1 MIMACFV
8 CRDAAGPWQRG
19 EIADLTRWC
28 AIRARGRIRMRTL
41 ARRRHH
47 RYDGGQSTS
56 PRVMLVSCV
65 AYENGRKIA
74 DIPVA
79 DISEYVHRPNCL
91 IWVAL
96 FEPTVEELDEMAQEF
111 GLHELAVEDAR
122 KGHQRPKIEE
132 YGNSLFAV
140 LHPAEM
146 VKGEDGADEL
156 NIGEIDI
163 FVGPNYVLTVRH
175 RTQIGFAAVR
185 ARTEREPEL
194 LSHGAGFVFY
204 TLLDNV
210 VDRYFPVLDQL
221 ETRLESAE
229 EQLFGS
235 AATRRKIEELYGLK
249 RELMAL
255 KHAVA
260 PLMEAVGKLF
270 GGRVPQM
277 CLGTQEYFRDVY
289 DHLARINGTIESTRE
304 MLTTA
309 IQVNL
314 ALIGISDNEVT
325 KRLAA
330 YGALI
335 TVPTLIAGIY
345 GMNFR
350 NMPEL
355 NWSVGYPLAIFCM
368 VAIDA
373 ILFLR
378 FRRAKWV

>member
-1 MIMACFV
+1 
-8 CRDAAGPWQRG
+8 
-19 EIADLTRWC
+19 
-28 AIRARGRIRMRTL
+28 
-41 ARRRHH
+41 
-47 RYDGGQSTS
+47 
-56 PRVMLVSCV
+56 MLVSCV
-65 AYENGRKIA
+65 AYENGVKLA
-74 DIPVA
+74 DIPA
-79 DISEYVHRPNCL
+79 AEISDWVHRPNCL
-91 IWVAL
+91 VWVAL
-96 FEPTVEELDEMAQEF
+96 FEPTLEELDEMAEEF

-132 YGNSLFAV
+132 YGDSLFAV

-146 VKGEDGADEL
+146 LPVGEGGDCEL
-156 NIGEIDI
+156 NVGEIDI
-163 FVGPNYVLTVRH
+163 FVGENYVLTVRH

-194 LSHGAGFVFY
+194 LRHGAGFVFY
-204 TLLDNV
+204 ALIDNV
-210 VDRYFPVLDQL
+210 VDRYFPVLDQI
-221 ETRLESAE
+221 ETRLETAE
-229 EQLFGS
+229 EQLFS
-235 AATRRKIEELYGLK
+235 SSATRAKIEELYALK
-249 RELMAL
+249 RELMTL

-270 GGRVPQM
+270 GGRVPHICQ
-277 CLGTQEYFRDVY
+277 GTQEYFRDVY

-345 GMNFR
+345 GMNFK

-355 NWSVGYPLAIFCM
+355 DWAGGYPLAVFVMI
-368 VAIDA
+368 AIDA
-373 ILFLR
+373 ILFVR

>member
-1 MIMACFV
+1 MIMARFV
-8 CRDAAGPWQRG
+8 CRDAAGAWQRG
-19 EIADLTRWC
+19 ETVDLTPWC
-28 AIRARGRIRMRTL
+28 ARRARGRIVMRAL
-41 ARRRHH
+41 ARRCRH
-47 RYDGGQSTS
+47 RYDGGQSTP

-146 VKGEDGADEL
+146 AKGEDGGDEL